1 MNLTS
6 LAFLPTTHARA
17 VDGNHHCPGLLCP
30 GCTFSVVGRR
40 EVVRERMPHRLF
52 SVLEGS
58 LLTSKQG
65 PISFLTLRSQSAL
78 PLNEGTHCIL
88 GRNNASI
95 YVFRRSGTRPW
106 LHGLAVQGG
115 AESPKIIIITNGREG
130 GFTSS
135 RALSRYNVAQITTH
149 SFSVLHAT
157 MSFKAVRWLRASL
170 TVHNHNQ
177 LQKPCCGSMDLRASY
192 FVPSKCVYQ
201 RARSY
206 AGRCNIQR
214 LCMHM
219 QYLSAHED
227 RFSTRTLPP
236 SVVCRPQT
244 F

>member
-17 VDGNHHCPGLLCP
+17 VDGNHHCPALLCP

-65 PISFLTLRSQSAL
+65 PISLLTLRSQSAL

-106 LHGLAVQGG
+106 LHGLAVQRG
-115 AESPKIIIITNGREG
+115 AESPKIIIINGREG

-135 RALSRYNVAQITTH
+135 RAFLS
-149 SFSVLHAT
+149 
-157 MSFKAVRWLRASL
+157 
-170 TVHNHNQ
+170 
-177 LQKPCCGSMDLRASY
+177 
-192 FVPSKCVYQ
+192 
-201 RARSY
+201 
-206 AGRCNIQR
+206 IQR
-214 LCMHM
+214 RPNYNPFVFRPACDH
-219 QYLSAHED
+219 
-227 RFSTRTLPP
+227 
-236 SVVCRPQT
+236 VVQTGEVAACQPHRP
-244 F
+244 